1 MPGLD
6 YIKGYDEGKSVE
18 APVETPIT
26 TVGKAVQSKGKY
38 SLPTPTGA
46 TGVDE
51 GILERMQKLIDERE
65 AQKGGFMESLRDAQA
80 WWTGG
85 VAGPSES
92 LARRAK
98 EREEFDATTFGM
110 RRDLAQY
117 KVGQEQ
123 ARNLDKA
130 LFGTS
135 TPTQTQPQAGG
146 ATQPGAVQ
154 PGGAATPTQAN
165 GIFSLIKDP
174 GLRQT
179 YEIQARSGDRMGA
192 LKAAQSY
199 LAKNAEDP
207 QLLKEVNMA
216 IRNGWIDPKLVPA
229 VVLTKIAGSGAFVP
243 HATFGVGGEG
253 RSTPISSAIQ
263 MSPGSANVS
272 VPGTTPSVNA
282 PAAVPPPATTGAPAP
297 AVVPP
302 PATTGAPAPA
312 ATGPSGAAAG
322 PKPIAQVQPL
332 PKVGGATPTDAPLVS
347 PSLQTGFTPGSVS
360 DVRMKEKSAEQAI
373 QTGAETQKPIAKQV
387 GESIAATKSAAS
399 NAPNNIQEYDMAE
412 SVLRRYPK
420 AFGIGQDGSATAAI
434 IQLVK
439 PGTTIPILG
448 TVKSEGI
455 EEAIAQKRLPP
466 DALAARATFDAIAT
480 RQGVEFAKNNL
491 TGEGRGTL
499 SNADLKM
506 AGVAKGL
513 SINSPAATN
522 LIFTILNRE
531 NEQMILDRGR
541 LIEKFEKESRERGV
555 QPNYSVLRESDA
567 WKKTMSDKEER
578 IKKRF
583 PEFFKGGET
592 EGTTGKLSPKDFIRK

>member
-1 MPGLD
+1 
-6 YIKGYDEGKSVE
+6 
-18 APVETPIT
+18 
-26 TVGKAVQSKGKY
+26 
-38 SLPTPTGA
+38 
-46 TGVDE
+46 
-51 GILERMQKLIDERE
+51 MQKLIDERE
-65 AQKGGFMESLRDAQA
+65 AQKGSFLETLRDAQA
-80 WWTGG
+80 WTTGG
-85 VAGPSES
+85 VHGPSEG
-92 LARRAK
+92 LGRRAK

-117 KVGQEQ
+117 KVAQQQ
-123 ARNLDKA
+123 AENFDKA
-130 LFGTS
+130 LFGT
-135 TPTQTQPQAGG
+135 PTQAQPQAQPQAGG

-154 PGGAATPTQAN
+154 PGGAAAPTQTDA
-165 GIFSLIKDP
+165 IFSLIKDP
-174 GLRQT
+174 GLRRT
-179 YEIQARSGDRMGA
+179 YELQARSGDRIGA
-192 LKAAQSY
+192 LKGVQNF
-199 LAKNAEDP
+199 LAKNAEDT

-243 HATFGVGGEG
+243 HATFGPGGEG

-272 VPGTTPSVNA
+272 VPGTTPSVTAAVPPPATTGAPA

-297 AVVPP
+297 A
-302 PATTGAPAPA
+302 AK
-312 ATGPSGAAAG
+312 PSGAAAG
-322 PKPIAQVQPL
+322 PQPIAQVQPL

-360 DVRMKEKSAEQAI
+360 DVRMKEKAGEQAI

-592 EGTTGKLSPKDFIRK
+592 EGATGKLSPKDFIRK

>member
-6 YIKGYDEGKSVE
+6 YIKGYEEGKSVE
-18 APVETPIT
+18 PVAETPIT
-26 TVGKAVQSKGKY
+26 AVGKAVQSKSKY

-46 TGVDE
+46 AGVDQ

-65 AQKGGFMESLRDAQA
+65 AQKGSFMESMRDAQA

-85 VAGPSES
+85 VAGPSEA

-98 EREEFDATTFGM
+98 EREEQEATTFGM

-123 ARNLDKA
+123 ARNLDKQ
-130 LFGTS
+130 LFGVTA
-135 TPTQTQPQAGG
+135 PAQAQ
-146 ATQPGAVQ
+146 AQPGAASVTLGGTAQ
-154 PGGAATPTQAN
+154 PGEAQLGVVAPSQTGGLLN
-165 GIFSLIKDP
+165 LVRDP

-179 YEIQARSGDRMGA
+179 IAVQAQTDRQGA
-192 LKAAQSY
+192 LKSVQSY
-199 LAKNAEDP
+199 LAKNAEDT
-207 QLLKEVNMA
+207 QMIKDLRFMVDNKL
-216 IRNGWIDPKLVPA
+216 IDPKLIPA
-229 VVLTKIAGSGAFVP
+229 ALLTKFVGPSAFNPQDVR
-243 HATFGVGGEG
+243 G
-253 RSTPISSAIQ
+253 
-263 MSPGSANVS
+263 PG
-272 VPGTTPSVNA
+272 GTTQTTPLGAAGAISPTASTLPGVRTAA
-282 PAAVPPPATTGAPAP
+282 PAAAPAP
-297 AVVPP
+297 TP
-302 PATTGAPAPA
+302 TAPA
-312 ATGPSGAAAG
+312 ATAPAATAPSPATGPR
-322 PKPIAQVQPL
+322 PIAQVQPL
-332 PKVGGATPTDAPLVS
+332 PKVGAPKEAPLV
-347 PSLQTGFTPGSVS
+347 PTNVQTGFTPGS
-360 DVRMKEKSAEQAI
+360 KEDLDAKAAVAKQTIE
-373 QTGAETQKPIAKQV
+373 TGAETQKPIAKQV
-387 GESIAATKSAAS
+387 GESIASTKSAAS

-420 AFGIGQDGSATAAI
+420 AFGIGQDGSATAAL

-513 SINSPAATN
+513 SISSPSATN

-541 LIEKFEKESRERGV
+541 LIEKFETESRAKGV
-555 QPNYSVLRESDA
+555 QPNYNVLKESDA

-578 IKKRF
+578 VKNRF

-592 EGTTGKLSPKDFIRK
+592 EGTTGKLSPADFMRKK

>member
-18 APVETPIT
+18 PPAETPIT
-26 TVGKAVQSKGKY
+26 AVGKAVQSKSKFA
-38 SLPTPTGA
+38 LPTPTGA
-46 TGVDE
+46 AGVDQ

-65 AQKGGFMESLRDAQA
+65 AQKGSFMESMRDAQA
-80 WWTGG
+80 WWAGG
-85 VAGPSES
+85 EKGPFQTLSQ
-92 LARRAK
+92 RAK
-98 EREEFDATTFGM
+98 EREDFDATTFGM

-117 KVGQEQ
+117 RVAQQQ
-123 ARNLDKA
+123 AENFDKA
-130 LFGTS
+130 LFGT
-135 TPTQTQPQAGG
+135 PTQAQPQAGG
-146 ATQPGAVQ
+146 AAQPGMVQ
-154 PGGAATPTQAN
+154 PGGAPAPTQTN
-165 GIFSLIKDP
+165 GIFGLIKDP

-179 YEIQARSGDRMGA
+179 YELQARSGDRIGA
-192 LKAAQSY
+192 LKGVQNF
-199 LAKNAEDP
+199 LAKNAEDT
-207 QLLKEVNMA
+207 QLLKEVNTA

-243 HATFGVGGEG
+243 YATFGVGGEG
-253 RSTPISSAIQ
+253 RSTPISSAIE
-263 MSPGSANVS
+263 MSPGAAKIP
-272 VPGTTPSVNA
+272 VPGTTPSVTD
-282 PAAVPPPATTGAPAP
+282 AVPPPATTGAPAP
-297 AVVPP
+297 AAVPP
-302 PATTGAPAPA
+302 PTTTGAPAPA
-312 ATGPSGAAAG
+312 ATGPSGAATG

-347 PSLQTGFTPGSVS
+347 PSLQTGFKPGSVS
-360 DVRMKEKSAEQAI
+360 DVKMKEKAGEQAI
-373 QTGAETQKPIAKQV
+373 ATGAETQKPIAKQL
-387 GESIAATKSAAS
+387 GESISATKSAAS

-420 AFGIGQDGSATAAI
+420 AFGIGQDGSATAAL

-541 LIEKFEKESRERGV
+541 LIEKFETESREKGV
-555 QPNYSVLRESDA
+555 QPNYNVLKESDA

-578 IKKRF
+578 VKKRF

>member
-1 MPGLD
+1 MDYETEQPAGLTAVTQTSKSGLPGGLRTIAAD
-6 YIKGYDEGKSVE
+6 PEQ
-18 APVETPIT
+18 T
-26 TVGKAVQSKGKY
+26 QS
-38 SLPTPTGA
+38 
-46 TGVDE
+46 
-51 GILERMQKLIDERE
+51 ILQKMQQMVAERE
-65 AQKGGFMESLRDAQA
+65 GPMNTFISGLKDASA
-80 WWTGG
+80 WG
-85 VAGPSES
+85 
-92 LARRAK
+92 
-98 EREEFDATTFGM
+98 
-110 RRDLAQY
+110 
-117 KVGQEQ
+117 
-123 ARNLDKA
+123 
-130 LFGTS
+130 
-135 TPTQTQPQAGG
+135 AGG
-146 ATQPGAVQ
+146 AEG
-154 PGGAATPTQAN
+154 PTQALVARDRQKAAEAKELFDMRTQMAALKTAEQQN
-165 GIFSLIKDP
+165 KVMQNVMFGAPGTATPSPTTAGQAQTMPLSAVNQANQQSGGLLNLVADP
-174 GLRQT
+174 GLRQQ
-179 YEIQARSGDRMGA
+179 I
-192 LKAAQSY
+192 AAQFFMPDGSAKAMTQLNTY
-199 LAKNAEDP
+199 LAKRAEEP
-207 QLLKEVNMA
+207 ALAKEVRYM
-216 IRNGWIDPKLVPA
+216 IEKGLIDPKMIAPA
-229 VVLTKIAGSGAFVP
+229 VLTRFIGSGAFVP

-263 MSPGSANVS
+263 MSPGSPNIS

-282 PAAVPPPATTGAPAP
+282 PAAVPPPAA
-297 AVVPP
+297 
-302 PATTGAPAPA
+302 TGAPAPA

-332 PKVGGATPTDAPLVS
+332 PKVGGATPTSASTIEAPLVS

-360 DVRMKEKSAEQAI
+360 DIKMKEKSAEQAI

-578 IKKRF
+578 VKKRF